1 MDMDWKA
8 RRYLQQLGRLAI
20 LNVATFSI
28 FREEALTNSLTNEA
42 VIEVSRICVGLRVR
56 FSFIFRCPFRIVL
69 L

>member
-8 RRYLQQLGRLAI
+8 RRYLLQQLGRLAI

-42 VIEVSRICVGLRVR
+42 VIIEVSRVCVRLCAR
-56 FSFIFRCPFRIVL
+56 FFLFFVAL
-69 L
+69 FA